1 MKSKDV
7 IISINDNYVFII
19 LGGFMRYLLCV
30 GIIKKGKFK
39 IKINEEVK
47 NIYGN

>member
-1 MKSKDV
+1 
-7 IISINDNYVFII
+7 
-19 LGGFMRYLLCV
+19 MRYLLCV

-47 NIYGN
+47 KIYGK